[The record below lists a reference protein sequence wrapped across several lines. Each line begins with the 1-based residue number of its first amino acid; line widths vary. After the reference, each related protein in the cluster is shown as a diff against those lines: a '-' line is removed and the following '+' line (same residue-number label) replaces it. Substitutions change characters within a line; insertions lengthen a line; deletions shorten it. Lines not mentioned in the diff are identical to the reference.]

1 MKKKIIIGV
10 VVVILLGAIVGFTVS
25 QSSKGVVTV
34 QTGKVIKEDLASTV
48 TASGEIKPKTFANI
62 GALSMGQI
70 IKIYVHEGEQVKKGE
85 KLVLLDNTQPAADV
99 AATRAQL
106 DAART
111 DSTAQEANLRS
122 ANAELERA
130 RADYDRAKLDYDRA
144 QQLYKDQLIP
154 KSQFDQAKNTFD
166 AAAATIDTD
175 KARAAQAKAQLASNN
190 ERIRQFQSMLTRASD
205 VLSKTEYTAPYNG
218 IVTNLPVREGETA
231 VMGIQNAPGSTLM
244 TVADMSVVTAEVK
257 VDETDIVNVKIG
269 QPAEVTI
276 DAIPKKVFHGTV
288 TEVGNNAIIR
298 STGLSTSQATTGSQE
313 AKDFKVVVTLNDSPE
328 SLQNLRPGLSATA
341 KITTSTVKEAV
352 SIPIQALTVRQKSD
366 LEQKPKGGSGTVQA
380 ASAETKKDKEEIQ
393 GVFVIKNKKAEFR
406 KVDTGITGTTNIE
419 VKGGLQPGDEIV
431 TGSYKV
437 LRTLR
442 NGASVK
448 VDNSAPK
455 KEEEEKS

>member
-10 VVVILLGAIVGFTVS
+10 VVIVLLGAIVGFTVS
-25 QSSKGVVTV
+25 QSNKGVVTV
-34 QTGKVIKEDLASTV
+34 QTGKVLKEDLASTV

-70 IKIYVHEGEQVKKGE
+70 IKIYVHEGEQVKKGQ
-85 KLVLLDNTQPAADV
+85 KLVVLDNTQPAADV

-111 DSTAQEANLRS
+111 DSTAQEANMRS
-122 ANAELERA
+122 ANSELERA
-130 RADYDRAKLDYDRA
+130 KADYDRAKLDFERA
-144 QQLYKDQLIP
+144 DKLYKDQLIP
-154 KSQFDQAKNTFD
+154 KSQYDQAKSAFD
-166 AAAATIDTD
+166 GAAATIESD

-190 ERIRQFQSMLTRASD
+190 EHIRQFQSMLTRASD
-205 VLSKTEYTAPYNG
+205 VLSKTEYTAPYDG
-218 IVTNLPVREGETA
+218 IVTNLPVREGETV
-231 VMGIQNAPGSTLM
+231 VMGIQNSPGSTLM

-298 STGLSTSQATTGSQE
+298 STGLSTSQVTTGSQE
-313 AKDFKVVVTLNDSPE
+313 AKDFKVVVTLNDAPE
-328 SLQNLRPGLSATA
+328 TLQNLRPGLSSTA
-341 KITTSTVKEAV
+341 KITTNTVKEAV

-366 LEQKPKGGSGTVQA
+366 LEQKPKGGTGTVQA
-380 ASAETKKDKEEIQ
+380 ASTADTKKDKEEIQ

-448 VDNSAPK
+448 IDNSAPK
-455 KEEEEKS
+455 KEEEKS

>member
-1 MKKKIIIGV
+1 VKKKIIIGV
-10 VVVILLGAIVGFTVS
+10 VVIVLLGAIVGFTVS

-34 QTGKVIKEDLASTV
+34 QTGKVLKEDLASTV

-70 IKIYVHEGEQVKKGE
+70 VKIYVHEGEQVKKGQ
-85 KLVLLDNTQPAADV
+85 KLVVLDNTQSAADV
-99 AATRAQL
+99 GATRAQL
-106 DAART
+106 EAART
-111 DSTAQEANLRS
+111 DSAAQEANLRS
-122 ANAELERA
+122 TSSELERA
-130 RADYDRAKLDYDRA
+130 KADFERAKLDFDRA
-144 QQLYKDQLIP
+144 DKLYKDQLIP
-154 KSQFDQAKNTFD
+154 KSQYDQAKSTYD
-166 AAAATIDTD
+166 SAGAAIDTA

-190 ERIRQFQSMLTRASD
+190 ERIRQYQSMLNRASD
-205 VLSKTEYTAPYNG
+205 VLSKTEYVAPYDG
-218 IVTNLPVREGETA
+218 IVTNLPVRERETV
-231 VMGIQNAPGSTLM
+231 VMGIQNSPGSTLM

-276 DAIPKKVFHGTV
+276 DAIPKKIFHGTV
-288 TEVGNNAIIR
+288 SEVGNNAIIR
-298 STGLSTSQATTGSQE
+298 STGLSTSQVTTGSQE
-313 AKDFKVVVTLNDSPE
+313 AKDFKVVVTLSDSRDT
-328 SLQNLRPGLSATA
+328 LQNLRPGLSATA
-341 KITTSTVKEAV
+341 KITTNTVKDAV

-366 LEQKPKGGSGTVQA
+366 LEQKPKGGAGTVQA
-380 ASAETKKDKEEIQ
+380 ASTDTKKDKEEIQ
-393 GVFVIKNKKAEFR
+393 GVFVIRNKKAEFR

-419 VKGGLQPGDEIV
+419 VTGGLQPGDEIV

-455 KEEEEKS
+455 KEEEKS